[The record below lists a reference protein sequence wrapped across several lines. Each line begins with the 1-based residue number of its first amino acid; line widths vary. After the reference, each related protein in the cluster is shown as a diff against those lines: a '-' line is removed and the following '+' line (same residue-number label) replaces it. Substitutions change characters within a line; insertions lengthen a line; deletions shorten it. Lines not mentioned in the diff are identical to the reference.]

1 MHFFQKLL
9 LFFFLSATACT
20 SDQNHNNM
28 STKTSE
34 QSTTIKIDWQ
44 GHRGARGL
52 LPENTIPSFIKALEY
67 DIKTLELDVVV
78 SKDKQIIVS
87 HEPWFSEHICT
98 KPNGEPVT
106 EAEAKSLNIYQLTYE
121 EIKTYD
127 CGMRGNV
134 RFEEQ
139 QPMKVFKP
147 SFMEMVSNVELYC
160 KQNNRTL
167 PYYNVEIK
175 TEPEYYDV
183 YTPAP
188 EEFVR
193 LMLKEIALL
202 NLHDRVNLQS
212 FDFNIL
218 REVKKQ
224 DPTISMAMLIE
235 NLNTVQDNL
244 DELGFT
250 PPIYSPYYMLLN
262 EEVIK
267 EIHTK
272 GMRIIPWTVNDPV
285 EMKKL
290 ADLGIDGIITDYP
303 NRIPK

>member
-1 MHFFQKLL
+1 MFYCQKSALFILL
-9 LFFFLSATACT
+9 LTTACT
-20 SDQNHNNM
+20 SNQNNNIM
-28 STKTSE
+28 
-34 QSTTIKIDWQ
+34 TTNTPSAKVIDWQ
-44 GHRGARGL
+44 GHRGARGI

-127 CGMRGNV
+127 CGMRGHV
-134 RFEEQ
+134 RFAEQ

-147 SFMEMVSNVELYC
+147 SFMEMVSNVELHC
-160 KQNNRTL
+160 KKNNRTL
-167 PYYNVEIK
+167 PHYNVEIK

-193 LMLKEIALL
+193 LMLKEISML
-202 NLHDRVNLQS
+202 NIRDRVNLQS

-218 REVKKQ
+218 REIKKQ
-224 DPTISMAMLIE
+224 DPHISMAMLIE
-235 NLNTVQDNL
+235 NLNGVEANL

-250 PPIYSPYYMLLN
+250 PPIYSPFYMLLN

-267 EIHTK
+267 EIHSK

-290 ADLGIDGIITDYP
+290 TDLGVDGIITDYP
-303 NRIPK
+303 NRIPE